1 MSIQQEIKKK
11 IQPNL
16 PMMREKYHVKQLGIF
31 GSYARGDQNEQSDLD
46 ILVDFD
52 APVGLFDFI
61 RLENYLSEI
70 VDKKVDLVTR
80 RALKPIIRADVL
92 KEVIYV

>member
-70 VDKKVDLVTR
+70 VEKKVDLVTR